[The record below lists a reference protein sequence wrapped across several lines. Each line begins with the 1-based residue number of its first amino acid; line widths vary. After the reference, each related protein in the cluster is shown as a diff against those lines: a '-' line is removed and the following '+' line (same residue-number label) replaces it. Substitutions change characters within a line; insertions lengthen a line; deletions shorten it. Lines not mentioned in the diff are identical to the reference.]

1 MPSKSLGG
9 GIKESKVPLELVS
22 SPLVSAGVDGGK
34 GYINSTELGT
44 DNSDIPEVVAGG
56 VGGPETEVGG
66 VGGRSDVSEFRDLL
80 YFNEHLNFYCFRYTN
95 LIIIRDT
102 DLLHLLYM

>member
-1 MPSKSLGG
+1 MPGVPNKSLRFLKGLFLPSKSLGG

-34 GYINSTELGT
+34 GCINSTELGT
-44 DNSDIPEVVAGG
+44 DSSDIPEVVAGG

-66 VGGRSDVSEFRDLL
+66 VGGRSDVSELRDLL
-80 YFNEHLNFYCFRYTN
+80 CN
-95 LIIIRDT
+95 
-102 DLLHLLYM
+102 M

>member
-80 YFNEHLNFYCFRYTN
+80 YFNEHLNFYCFRYMN
-95 LIIIRDT
+95 LI
-102 DLLHLLYM
+102 LYM